1 MLEAYP
7 DGSGRVPGR
16 GSPGGTIGVTM
27 GISAKA
33 RPRRERVM
41 LLLQPVAGAVVRVL
55 APLGVNPLWLVTLH
69 SVMGVAAG
77 ALIAFAGPDAIPG
90 RSTGWTV
97 AAALLLAKAVL
108 DNADGGLARAT
119 GQVTKMGRYYDT
131 GMDLVVNVA
140 VFAGLSVHVG
150 LPVAAAALV
159 VTTVALSL
167 DFNMERL
174 YRRPRTPAPSGPP
187 ARDVPRGAP
196 EPLYRLF
203 EQLYERLLA
212 PQDRVIERLDRGLF
226 RRLEGA
232 DYDDAPLDR
241 RLAWSDLFST
251 ATLVDLGL
259 STQTVLLAACLLA
272 GRPWIYLIAV
282 AAVPFWAL
290 GVTLLR
296 LIRYRAYRRG
306 DEELPT

>member
-1 MLEAYP
+1 
-7 DGSGRVPGR
+7 
-16 GSPGGTIGVTM
+16 M

-55 APLGVNPLWLVTLH
+55 APLDVNPLWLVTLH

-77 ALIAFAGPDAIPG
+77 VLIAVSGPDAIPG

-119 GQVTKMGRYYDT
+119 GQVTKMGRFYDT

-150 LPVAAAALV
+150 VPVAAAALV
-159 VTTVALSL
+159 VTTAALSL
-167 DFNMERL
+167 DFNMERF
-174 YRRPRTPAPSGPP
+174 YRRPRTPAPSGAP
-187 ARDVPRGAP
+187 ARDDVPMGAP

-212 PQDRVIERLDRGLF
+212 PQDRVIEHLDRALF
-226 RRLEGA
+226 RRMEGA

-282 AAVPFWAL
+282 LAIPVWAL